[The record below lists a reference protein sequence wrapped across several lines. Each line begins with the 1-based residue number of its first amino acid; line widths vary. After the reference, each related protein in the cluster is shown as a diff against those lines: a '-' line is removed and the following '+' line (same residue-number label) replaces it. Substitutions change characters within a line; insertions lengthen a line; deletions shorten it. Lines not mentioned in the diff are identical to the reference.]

1 MKKILIV
8 CMLCF
13 GLSASA
19 DNNKLD
25 FNDLWYAFDYGNN
38 KCKAQRFDI
47 KKFIFNEYNNGTIIV
62 TNKIDALPGNI
73 VIAAAEFDGKEKT
86 FTFASTYGACKLF
99 EDAVIRKMDV
109 DPKNYVNMKEKK

>member
-25 FNDLWYAFDYGNN
+25 FSDLNYVFDYSID
-38 KCKAQRFDI
+38 KCKAQDFKF
-47 KKFIFNEYNNGTIIV
+47 KKFIFEEYNNGTIIV
-62 TNKIDALPGNI
+62 TNKIDALPGDI
-73 VIAAAEFDGKEKT
+73 VIAAADFDGKEMT
-86 FTFASTYGACKLF
+86 FTFASTYGACRLF
-99 EDAVIRKMDV
+99 EDVVMKKMKV

>member
-25 FNDLWYAFDYGNN
+25 FSDLSYTFDYGKN
-38 KCKAQRFDI
+38 KCTAQEFKM
-47 KKFIFNEYNNGTIIV
+47 KKFIFEEYNNGTIIV

-99 EDAVIRKMDV
+99 EDVVIRKKDV

>member
-19 DNNKLD
+19 ANNNLT
-25 FNDLWYAFDYGNN
+25 FSDLNYVFDYSIDR
-38 KCKAQRFDI
+38 CKAQEFKF
-47 KKFIFNEYNNGTIIV
+47 KKFIFEEYNNGTIIV
-62 TNKIDALPGNI
+62 TDKIDALPGYI
-73 VIAAAEFDGKEKT
+73 VITAAEYNGMEKT
-86 FTFASTYGACKLF
+86 FTFTSTYGACRLF
-99 EDAVIRKMDV
+99 EDFAIKKMDV

>member
-19 DNNKLD
+19 ASNTLA
-25 FNDLWYAFDYGNN
+25 FSDLNYVFDYSID
-38 KCKAQRFDI
+38 KCKAQEFKF
-47 KKFIFNEYNNGTIIV
+47 KKFFFEEYNNGTIIV
-62 TNKIDALPGNI
+62 TNKIDALPGYI
-73 VIAAAEFDGKEKT
+73 VNAAGEINGKELT
-86 FTFASTYGACKLF
+86 FTFTSTYGACKLF
-99 EDAVIRKMDV
+99 EDFAIRKKDV

>member
-8 CMLCF
+8 CMLCI

-25 FNDLWYAFDYGNN
+25 FSDLNYVFDYGKD
-38 KCKAQRFDI
+38 KCKAQEFKM
-47 KKFIFNEYNNGTIIV
+47 KKFIFEEYNNGATIV
-62 TNKIDALPGNI
+62 TNKVKALPGNI
-73 VIAAAEFDGKEKT
+73 VFSAAEFNGKEMT

>member
-25 FNDLWYAFDYGNN
+25 FSDLNYVFDYSID
-38 KCKAQRFDI
+38 KCKAQEFKF
-47 KKFIFNEYNNGTIIV
+47 KKFIFEEYNNGTIIV
-62 TNKIDALPGNI
+62 TDKLDVLPGYI
-73 VIAAAEFDGKEKT
+73 VIAAGEFDGKEKT

-109 DPKNYVNMKEKK
+109 DHKNYVNMKEKK

>member
-13 GLSASA
+13 GLSVSA

-25 FNDLWYAFDYGNN
+25 FSNLNYVFDYSID
-38 KCKAQRFDI
+38 KCKAQEFKF
-47 KKFIFNEYNNGTIIV
+47 KKFIFEEYNNGTIIV
-62 TNKIDALPGNI
+62 TNKIDALPGDI
-73 VIAAAEFDGKEKT
+73 VIAAGEFDGKEKT
-86 FTFASTYGACKLF
+86 FTFASTYGACRLF
-99 EDAVIRKMDV
+99 EDVVMKKMKV